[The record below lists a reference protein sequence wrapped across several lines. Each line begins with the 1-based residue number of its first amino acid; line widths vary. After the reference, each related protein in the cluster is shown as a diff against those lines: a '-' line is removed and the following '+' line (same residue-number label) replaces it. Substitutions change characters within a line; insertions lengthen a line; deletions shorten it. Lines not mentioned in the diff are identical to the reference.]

1 MVMSAILSSILVF
14 ILLLAIDLMTAPRA
28 C

>member
-1 MVMSAILSSILVF
+1 MVMSAILSSIFVF
-14 ILLLAIDLMTAPRA
+14 ILLLAIDLITAPRA